1 MTGTTHTH
9 IHSVARY
16 HIGLLGRNAHART
29 QADKLTNRLA
39 RAPRYG
45 VFSFRSLATR
55 WWWRLNIVVA
65 CLLGYFRRRSIAN
78 GNPVTAPCATELLT
92 TTRSELSPIT
102 CPLTETSSAFTC
114 TSNPREDYKPQVL
127 SVLALAALES
137 HAVFSSLFTVN
148 ILLSVSTEHSSGLK
162 RDRKNDTARK
172 HNLTY
177 RRTSSQNDARTHQ
190 SGWKKARLMYK
201 RREPSQS
208 VGWCVGLV
216 QSVRFLSVRRPLF
229 LRHRQTTT

>member
-1 MTGTTHTH
+1 MIRLGFRLRLVKYLYFDVASQKHTGDCRKALTSKKKKVWYNKAVTARLGRLDRYIWQRYKTAIEYMTGTTHTH

-148 ILLSVSTEHSSGLK
+148 ILLSVN
-162 RDRKNDTARK
+162 RAFVR
-172 HNLTY
+172 
-177 RRTSSQNDARTHQ
+177 SQT
-190 SGWKKARLMYK
+190 
-201 RREPSQS
+201 
-208 VGWCVGLV
+208 
-216 QSVRFLSVRRPLF
+216 
-229 LRHRQTTT
+229 